1 MLQANKDNS
10 SITIESSSIK
20 LSNEGTIWFSFLRFK
35 FIKIVKYNALLSSQW
50 PRDGLKT

>member
-20 LSNEGTIWFSFLRFK
+20 LSNEGTIWFSSFNFK
-35 FIKIVKYNALLSSQW
+35 FMEMVECKHH
-50 PRDGLKT
+50 